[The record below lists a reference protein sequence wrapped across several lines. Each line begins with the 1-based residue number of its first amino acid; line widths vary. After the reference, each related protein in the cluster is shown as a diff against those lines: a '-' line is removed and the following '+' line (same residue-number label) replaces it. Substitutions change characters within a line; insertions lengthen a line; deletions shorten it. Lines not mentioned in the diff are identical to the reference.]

1 VYEVAAVFMYS
12 DAFVIQVI
20 ERRAGDMRPTIYNGH
35 RNACIGDYT
44 RVGGSRESGSHHEHW
59 FHV

>member
-1 VYEVAAVFMYS
+1 MYS